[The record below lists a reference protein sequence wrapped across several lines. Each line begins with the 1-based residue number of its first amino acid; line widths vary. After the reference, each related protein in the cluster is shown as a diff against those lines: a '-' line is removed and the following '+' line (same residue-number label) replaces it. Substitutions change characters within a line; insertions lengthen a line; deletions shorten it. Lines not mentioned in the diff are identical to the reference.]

1 LLSPCLQVTLAALW
15 LAASESQ
22 PPGWRV
28 PAVQRQRQRA
38 PVQPLLRLRRHP
50 AGMTGRGACPSGMNW
65 IESAQRCCRPCSAG
79 TFLSKPCTSL
89 GNDSECRPCPAGTFR
104 TQPNTLR
111 ECQACY
117 ECDRQGELA
126 PHHTVLC
133 CAGRCQAAHRLLSAA
148 FQSVLKNCS
157 ATTNVVCGCEPGRF
171 RDCLDGL
178 CTEFSCRKCQP
189 CTGRLIQRPCECC
202 QLPLVTCQPPLA
214 VPPCLMPIFSPGS
227 DGEDTICDSSCK
239 PDFYR
244 EGDECRPCHTS
255 KDTCGK
261 ECQQVCGSNNDQGS
275 GLEYILLGLTGPFFL
290 GALAIYHKR
299 KRLWRDALPGG
310 PFPTAQ
316 ASTSMAGAA
325 ATPWCQFGA
334 RRWDNLC
341 WTQPR
346 SPQGTERATGTAK
359 QSLKHQANTQ
369 TLLCEPP
376 SDEGEPSAAPEPR
389 SALLQGSQLYA
400 VIDVVPVRRW
410 KEFMRMLELREA
422 EIELVELEV
431 THIRDQQYEMLKRW
445 CQQTSATLDHVFA
458 ALERMELAGC
468 AEALRQSL

>member
-1 LLSPCLQVTLAALW
+1 MSWCEGRSHRCTAPGSTRLPAALLSPCLQVTLATLW

-28 PAVQRQRQRA
+28 RAVRQRQRVL
-38 PVQPLLRLRRHP
+38 VQPLLRLRRHL
-50 AGMTGRGACPSGMNW
+50 AGVSGRGACPAGMNW
-65 IESAQRCCRPCSAG
+65 IETAQHCCLPCPAG
-79 TFLSKPCTSL
+79 TFLFKPCTSL
-89 GNDSECRPCPAGTFR
+89 GNDSDCRDCPAGTFR

-117 ECDRQGELA
+117 ECDRQ
-126 PHHTVLC
+126 
-133 CAGRCQAAHRLLSAA
+133 A
-148 FQSVLKNCS
+148 FQSVLSNCS
-157 ATTNVVCGCEPGRF
+157 ATSNVACGCEPGRF
-171 RDCLDGL
+171 RVCLDKQ
-178 CTEFSCRKCQP
+178 CTEFSCQKCQP
-189 CTGRLIQRPCECC
+189 CTGRLIQRPCSEV
-202 QLPLVTCQPPLA
+202 QDAL
-214 VPPCLMPIFSPGS
+214 
-227 DGEDTICDSSCK
+227 CDSSCK

-299 KRLWRDALPGG
+299 KRLWRDALASG
-310 PFPTAQ
+310 PLPTAQ
-316 ASTSMAGAA
+316 ATASMAGAA
-325 ATPWCQFGA
+325 AIPWCQFGA
-334 RRWDNLC
+334 RRWDNLW
-341 WTQPR
+341 WTPQR

-376 SDEGEPSAAPEPR
+376 SDEGESSAPPEPR

-468 AEALRQSL
+468 AEALRQSLSGAP